1 MCDGYGGYS
10 NRLYPREKFGSCLV
24 HIRREFYRI
33 TRLLKKEQL
42 KHSKAYQVLK
52 LMRPIFYYENRLKY
66 HNQIEKLQQRKL
78 LVKPLVDQLYDY
90 LEEINFPQG
99 QLKAAINNALK
110 LKKRVYRIFE
120 NGQIPLTNNPVEQTI
135 RPSTLI
141 RKNSLFAKSIDG
153 AQASA
158 VYYSLTATAKLN
170 HLNIYKYFKY
180 LFDHLPNREDEG
192 LEAYLPWAK
201 QVQRNC
207 HE

>member
-10 NRLYPREKFGSCLV
+10 NRLYPRAKFGSCLV

-90 LEEINFPQG
+90 LEEINFPPG
-99 QLKAAINNALK
+99 SI
-110 LKKRVYRIFE
+110 
-120 NGQIPLTNNPVEQTI
+120 
-135 RPSTLI
+135 
-141 RKNSLFAKSIDG
+141 KS
-153 AQASA
+153 S
-158 VYYSLTATAKLN
+158 
-170 HLNIYKYFKY
+170 H
-180 LFDHLPNREDEG
+180 
-192 LEAYLPWAK
+192 
-201 QVQRNC
+201 
-207 HE
+207 